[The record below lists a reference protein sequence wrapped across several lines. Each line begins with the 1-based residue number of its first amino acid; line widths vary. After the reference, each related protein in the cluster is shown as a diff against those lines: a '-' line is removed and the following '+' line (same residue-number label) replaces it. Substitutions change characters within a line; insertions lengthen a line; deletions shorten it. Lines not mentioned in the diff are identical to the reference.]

1 MLLGLVSSSSTI
13 CYYVRIYIISDLIN
27 RISTNHFFFIIVV
40 DRGYR
45 FRTYIS
51 PRREISAA
59 FCIHECVLKV
69 SRSEQVIQ
77 VVLMPSIKIY
87 PPAQL
92 PDRNISETQ
101 FNIWKEEIEVYI
113 SQEKDFKIFL
123 PGQAYAN
130 WESAEA
136 YGNRIRQL
144 NNNDVVIADRD
155 TTAA

>member
-1 MLLGLVSSSSTI
+1 M
-13 CYYVRIYIISDLIN
+13 
-27 RISTNHFFFIIVV
+27 
-40 DRGYR
+40 
-45 FRTYIS
+45 
-51 PRREISAA
+51 
-59 FCIHECVLKV
+59 LKV
-69 SRSEQVIQ
+69 SGSEQVIQ

-144 NNNDVVIADRD
+144 HDNDVVIADRD
-155 TTAA
+155 TTAAQAAIENEEKLSDLRIHLRTVLAIMCIGRTLQFRNQTLHFTHMDLRNATS